1 MSVKYRKRLPTNFR
15 YLSGCILECLN
26 YAEESQRKLRCT
38 CADGE
43 RRRGDAYGICHSNMD
58 DANDSSA
65 EAGSDVL
72 VIETRERSLVAYT
85 ASVMLLCS
93 IT

>member
-1 MSVKYRKRLPTNFR
+1 MFVKYRKRLPTNFR
-15 YLSGCILECLN
+15 YLSGCILERLN
-26 YAEESQRKLRCT
+26 YAEESERKLRCT

-43 RRRGDAYGICHSNMD
+43 RRCDDAYGICHLNMD

-72 VIETRERSLVAYT
+72 AIETRERSLVAYT
-85 ASVMLLCS
+85 ASAMLLCS